1 MGVECGVWWGY
12 WGEGRQLV
20 ISEMSV
26 KETAIKLICK
36 PLIIL
41 LLGWVNVEQIKYIEF
56 YWQNTAN
63 VGYLTNKAD
72 NPCRLF
78 ANATKHQQFQVS
90 SNKIKSTNQFC

>member
-1 MGVECGVWWGY
+1 MCGGDTG
-12 WGEGRQLV
+12 GEGRQLV

-41 LLGWVNVEQIKYIEF
+41 LLGWVNVEQ
-56 YWQNTAN
+56 NTAN
-63 VGYLTNKAD
+63 VGYLINKAD
-72 NPCRLF
+72 NPCCLF

-90 SNKIKSTNQFC
+90 SNKIKSTDQFC